1 MPGHFDGPAPT
12 IAPTLYDEDLPWLGF
27 HFDTKQVMFKKID
40 DDTSKMPTRMA
51 PSKSWIKLHY
61 LTRKCQIS
69 PPIIERLMILDLNA
83 RYQYL
88 TKKVKSC
95 HTVKFD
101 LINAKSLHN
110 GRTQT

>member
-40 DDTSKMPTRMA
+40 DDTSKFPTRMA

-69 PPIIERLMILDLNA
+69 LPIIERLIILDLNA

-88 TKKVKSC
+88 TKKSNLV
-95 HTVKFD
+95 TVSN
-101 LINAKSLHN
+101 L
-110 GRTQT
+110 R

>member
-40 DDTSKMPTRMA
+40 DDTSKMPIRMA

-61 LTRKCQIS
+61 STRKCQSLKDDIIS
-69 PPIIERLMILDLNA
+69 LILDLNA

-88 TKKVKSC
+88 TTKSNLV
-95 HTVKFD
+95 T
-101 LINAKSLHN
+101 LSNL
-110 GRTQT
+110 T